1 MEKFTVEWHYNG
13 FNYKFHT
20 LDSLFSY
27 KQVDIGTQQ
36 MIEHIDLQS
45 DSKVLDLGCG
55 YGVVGIWAAHTIG
68 VQNVVMSDVNV
79 AALEV
84 AAENVKVNNLEKI
97 QIVHSDGFNNIHDI
111 DFTLI
116 MSNPPYHTDFSV
128 AKSFIEGSYKHLQ
141 MGGWLVMVTKRFDWY
156 KNKIH
161 SVFGGV
167 KWIESSGYYVFMA
180 QKRFVQKKARNK
192 KGMSKKLQKKYKK
205 SSSFSDSTRIP

>member
-68 VQNVVMSDVNV
+68 AENVVMSDVNA

-84 AAENVKVNNLEKI
+84 AAENVTVNNLEKI
-97 QIVHSDGFNNIHDI
+97 RIVHSDGFNNIHDV

-167 KWIESSGYYVFMA
+167 KWRESSGYYVFMA

-192 KGMSKKLQKKYKK
+192 KGMSKKLQKKYQKSLKK
-205 SSSFSDSTRIP
+205 RYSAKL

>member
-1 MEKFTVEWHYNG
+1 MEKFTVKWHYHG
-13 FNYKFHT
+13 FDYKFHT

-36 MIEHIDLQS
+36 MIKHIELPS

-68 VQNVVMSDVNV
+68 SQNVVMSDVNV
-79 AALEV
+79 AALEM
-84 AAENVKVNNLEKI
+84 AAENVTVNNLEKI
-97 QIVHSDGFNNIHDI
+97 RMVQSDGFHNIHDT

-116 MSNPPYHTDFSV
+116 LSNPPYHTNFSV

-161 SVFGGV
+161 SVFGGL
-167 KWIESSGYYVFMA
+167 KWIESSGYYVFLA
-180 QKRFVQKKARNK
+180 QKRFVPKNGRKK
-192 KGMSKKLQKKYKK
+192 KGLSKKLQRKHQKHPLN
-205 SSSFSDSTRIP
+205 DIVR

>member
-1 MEKFTVEWHYNG
+1 MEKFTVKWHYND
-13 FNYKFHT
+13 FDYEFHT

-36 MIEHIDLQS
+36 MIKHIELQP

-68 VQNVVMSDVNV
+68 SKNVVMSDVNV
-79 AALEV
+79 AALEM
-84 AAENVKVNNLEKI
+84 AAENVTINNLEKI
-97 QIVHSDGFNNIHDI
+97 RIVQSNGFDNIFDV
-111 DFTLI
+111 DFTII
-116 MSNPPYHTDFSV
+116 MSHPPYHTDFSV

-141 MGGWLVMVTKRFDWY
+141 MDGWLVMVTKRFEWY

-180 QKRFVQKKARNK
+180 QKRFVKKNGRNK
-192 KGMSKKLQKKYKK
+192 KGMSKKLQRKYQKH
-205 SSSFSDSTRIP
+205 